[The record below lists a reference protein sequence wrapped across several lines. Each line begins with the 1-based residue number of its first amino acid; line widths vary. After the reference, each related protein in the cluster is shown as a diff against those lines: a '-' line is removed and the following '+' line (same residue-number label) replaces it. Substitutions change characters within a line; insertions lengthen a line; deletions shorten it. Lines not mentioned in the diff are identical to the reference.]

1 MSKSTPI
8 SQLPMDITEDLNDND
23 ESINQVLEEIEQQN
37 SENSF
42 PPQQTSINNNIPP
55 IYNQNVPMQN
65 YPQPTNTPNL
75 PQYNQP
81 YQPLPQQQQPGQQYQ
96 TKLSQKDIENLL
108 LQNGAGGWS
117 FSNMWEMFKSELRLV
132 LAIFLVLCILQTDK
146 LNGFVATNLS
156 FINVPYIDVLMKAAV
171 GTVLVMVIKKFI
183 S

>member
-8 SQLPMDITEDLNDND
+8 SQLPMDVAEDLNDND

-37 SENSF
+37 NENSF
-42 PPQQTSINNNIPP
+42 PQKQSINNNIPP
-55 IYNQNVPMQN
+55 IYNQNIPMQN
-65 YPQPTNTPNL
+65 YPQPTNISNTIP
-75 PQYNQP
+75 YNQS
-81 YQPLPQQQQPGQQYQ
+81 YQPTQQGPGQQYQ

-108 LQNGAGGWS
+108 LQSGANSWS

-146 LNGFVATNLS
+146 LNGFVASNLS